1 MLESLKFVHG
11 AVSEKDIVPVLTH
24 FHIADGRVQ
33 GSNGRL
39 VLDSPIAGVPG
50 DIVVPADKFLK
61 AVDTCNGSPNL
72 EIGEMSLTISAGRFK
87 AKLPMMDVEFP
98 HTAQAT
104 ELRVPVDSQLL
115 TALRSLKPFIS
126 TDATRQWA
134 CGVLLADGYAYAT
147 NNIVLARAPA
157 PDMEQDISL
166 PVWAVDELLR
176 IGTPPESMCMSESTL
191 SFFWSNG
198 AWMQTKLGTG
208 EWPKLGG
215 YMPDD
220 YSGLLALPEGF
231 AKQVKWLTAFCPDPD
246 FPVVALNEDGIS
258 TADGATTAEISGY
271 TFAECKFHA
280 KMLLL
285 VLESATSASFE
296 QAPALWKGNDVEG
309 VIVGVL

>member
-39 VLDSPIAGVPG
+39 VLDAPIAGITG

-61 AVDTCNGSPNL
+61 AVDTCSGSPNL
-72 EIGEMSLTISAGRFK
+72 EINEMSLTISAGRFK
-87 AKLPMMDVEFP
+87 AKLPMLDVEFP
-98 HTAQAT
+98 RTAQAT
-104 ELRVPVDSQLL
+104 DERVAVDKKLL

-126 TDATRQWA
+126 TDATRQWS
-134 CGVLLADGYAYAT
+134 CGVLLSEGYAYAT
-147 NNIVLARAPA
+147 NNIILAKAPA
-157 PDMEQDISL
+157 PDMGVDLSL

-176 IGTPPESMCMSESTL
+176 IGTPPECMSIGESTL

-208 EWPKLGG
+208 AWPKLGE

-220 YSGLLALPEGF
+220 YSGLPALPEGF
-231 AKQVKWLTAFCPDPD
+231 AKQVKRLTAFCPDPN

-296 QAPALWKGNDVEG
+296 QVPALWKGNDVEG
-309 VIVGVL
+309 VIAGVI